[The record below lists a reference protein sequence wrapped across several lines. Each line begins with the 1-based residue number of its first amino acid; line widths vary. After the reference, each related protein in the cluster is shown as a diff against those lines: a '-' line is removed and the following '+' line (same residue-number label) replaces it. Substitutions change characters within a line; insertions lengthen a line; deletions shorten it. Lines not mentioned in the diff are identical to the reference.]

1 MIKELAKKVHLR
13 LLSYKEDSENPLHV
27 HFFGTWKNPKG
38 KKVELNVYVD
48 NQAKQAL
55 LVLAP
60 NRFTE
65 KERMSNT
72 QFINEISTF
81 LSFRYRLRNINIIGP
96 TIKDKETYT
105 TLLNRQF
112 DHSFQTKVKTLFL
125 NVQKAKYDKIDEQ
138 NFPQTRDD
146 NYFENYHLR
155 GYLWGEEGKKMLKKL
170 ETLGMLHF
178 FENKRGEFE
187 YTFCFQKNKRDTLAC
202 YRIITDQLRQMGY
215 DARYGFVL
223 SHVYKTEF
231 K

>member
-1 MIKELAKKVHLR
+1 MIKELAKKAHLC

-27 HFFGTWKNPKG
+27 KFFGTWKNPRG
-38 KKVELNVYVD
+38 KKVELNIYVD
-48 NQAKQAL
+48 IQSKQAL
-55 LVLAP
+55 IVLAP
-60 NRFTE
+60 NSFTE
-65 KERMSNT
+65 KERISNT

-81 LSFRYRLRNINIIGP
+81 LSFCYRLRDINIIGP

-112 DHSFQTKVKTLFL
+112 DHSFETKVKTLFL

-146 NYFENYHLR
+146 TYFEHYHLR
-155 GYLWGEEGKKMLKKL
+155 GYIWGKEGKQVLKNL
-170 ETLGMLHF
+170 ETLGLLHF

-202 YRIITDQLRQMGY
+202 YRIITDQLRKMGY

-223 SHVYKTEF
+223 SRVYEAEF
-231 K
+231 M